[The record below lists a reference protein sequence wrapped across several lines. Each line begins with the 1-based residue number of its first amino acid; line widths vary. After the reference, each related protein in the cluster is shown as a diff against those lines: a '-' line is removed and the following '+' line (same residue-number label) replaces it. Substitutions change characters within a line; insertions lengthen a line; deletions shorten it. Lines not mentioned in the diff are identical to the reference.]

1 MSSSEYILET
11 LNYQDSWRMFR
22 IMSEVVDGF
31 ETQSNVQ
38 HGVSIFGSARV
49 HPDDPVYRETETIA
63 RLLVESGFGVITGG
77 GPGLME
83 AGNKGATEAGGTSV
97 GLHIHLPH
105 EQSCNQ
111 YVKTRCDF
119 RYFFVRKLMF
129 VKYAMAYV
137 VMPGGMGT
145 IDELS
150 EAFVLAQTHRI
161 KPFPIV
167 LYKSAFWNG
176 FMDWLREAMVG
187 GGYIREEELKLSPF
201 WTIRRKL
208 WSTSARMWCCSA
220 CSPWLPLHV

>member
-22 IMSEVVDGF
+22 IMAEVVDGF
-31 ETQSNVQ
+31 ETLSNVQ
-38 HGVSIFGSARV
+38 HCVSIFGSARV
-49 HPDDPVYRETETIA
+49 QPDNPIYQETETVA
-63 RLLVESGFGVITGG
+63 RLLVKNGFGVITGG

-83 AGNKGATEAGGTSV
+83 AGNKGAYEAGGTSV
-97 GLHIHLPH
+97 GLHIHLPN
-105 EQSCNQ
+105 EQSCNA

-167 LYKSAFWNG
+167 LYKSEFWDG
-176 FMDWLREAMVG
+176 FMDWLRGPMVSG
-187 GGYIREEELKLSPF
+187 GFIGKKELDLVTILDDPEEVVNHIRK
-201 WTIRRKL
+201 
-208 WSTSARMWCCSA
+208 
-220 CSPWLPLHV
+220 HVVV